1 MTSATIE
8 AGERKTRT
16 KAVTHFTKVTVVVEL
31 LRAQHGEANA
41 RKIALQEQRNA
52 RRARSRRRF
61 EFWGR
66 VAMLLGQGCG
76 KDGPGNP
83 ESVDP
88 AQMAAVHVASM
99 TMAADS

>member
-16 KAVTHFTKVTVVVEL
+16 KAVTHFTQATVVVEL

-41 RKIALQEQRNA
+41 RKIVLQEQRNA

-61 EFWGR
+61 EFWGW

-83 ESVDP
+83 KSVDP
-88 AQMAAVHVASM
+88 ARS
-99 TMAADS
+99 DGGERP